1 MRLFLRILPWAI
13 ASGLIGTSGRA
24 DDLAAD
30 IARIHVEAIGGQER
44 VDRLQSF
51 RAAGESRLGEVTMEF
66 QMWAARPRSI
76 RIEVMMGNQTL
87 VQGWDGYAEPWIKGG
102 PEGNPQPMPANVKE
116 RFKSES
122 DFDTPLVNPVERG
135 FALEYAGEDEVN
147 GRPVVKLLATRNL
160 TDQSTLFLAADT
172 YFIVRQDRV
181 RIATDGVRAVTQT
194 YYDDFRPVLGVILPH
209 QIRVYADA
217 KLTSSVTL
225 NWIEP
230 NPPMNAEI
238 FGVAPNRSKA
248 EAVEDL
254 KAPPAEEQEERILEL
269 AN

>member
-13 ASGLIGTSGRA
+13 ASGLIGTSLRA
-24 DDLAAD
+24 EALAVD

-44 VDRLQSF
+44 VDRLESF
-51 RAAGESRLGEVTMEF
+51 RAAGQSRLGEVTLDF

-102 PEGNPQPMPANVKE
+102 MEGDPQPMPANVKE

-122 DFDTPLVNPVERG
+122 DFDTALVNPVKRG
-135 FALEYAGEDEVN
+135 FALEYAGEDEVD

-181 RIATDGVRAVTQT
+181 RFSADGVRVETQT
-194 YYDDFRPVLGVILPH
+194 YYDDFRPVLGVIMPH
-209 QIRVYADA
+209 QISVYEDGR
-217 KLTSSVTL
+217 LSSSVTL

-230 NPPMNAEI
+230 NPPMEPEM
-238 FGVAPNRSKA
+238 FGASPRKSADQV
-248 EAVEDL
+248 VEDL

-269 AN
+269 AE